1 MPCSTR
7 PPPTRS
13 AGAMRRRSST
23 TSAPCV
29 APKTSGPM
37 RRSPERT
44 SDHTHLTARHDRMNH
59 MTEPTPG
66 QGTHFWFMV
75 IQTPNATG
83 LYVNS
88 YQGTWTPQPEETRLD
103 VFNAIRSHV
112 EER

>member
-1 MPCSTR
+1 
-7 PPPTRS
+7 
-13 AGAMRRRSST
+13 
-23 TSAPCV
+23 
-29 APKTSGPM
+29 
-37 RRSPERT
+37 
-44 SDHTHLTARHDRMNH
+44 

-112 EER
+112 EERDPRARGGVAVAFDLQPNRL